1 MPQPRGQANQALYR
15 ARILL
20 QGWELSLARDS
31 RAAEAVDRAYRP
43 AVQAALGEAYGWFL
57 MVMAGIED
65 PSEPDPPRR
74 CADLPAPE
82 TGLASAPELHEFAQL
97 EREGWLG
104 QMLADYRFEP
114 GAACAYGSPGRATL
128 LGSDRQAPGHA
139 LVARWADR
147 LQATMARMDDS
158 LSEC

>member
-1 MPQPRGQANQALYR
+1 MYR

-20 QGWELSLARDS
+20 QGWELSLARHS

-74 CADLPAPE
+74 CTDLPAPE

-114 GAACAYGSPGRATL
+114 GAARATL

-139 LVARWADR
+139 LVALWADR